1 MVDNLADR
9 VTELER
15 RVLDLEAQRAVASSR
30 TRPEAVQGEFWAL
43 DGVRQVFDAP
53 GGVVF
58 AGAVELSGGQHYDW
72 QEQHATTDLVDRT
85 DERLDVAAEALVALG
100 HPARLALLT
109 EVLAGRTETS
119 ELVKLEQFGTSGQVY
134 HHAKALIAAGWLR
147 QARRGHYIVP
157 PERIVPLLVAL
168 AVGGG
173 GH

>member
-15 RVLDLEAQRAVASSR
+15 RVLELEARGSVALSGMR
-30 TRPEAVQGEFWAL
+30 KEAAGGEFWAL
-43 DGVRQVFDAP
+43 DGVNQVFDVP

-58 AGAVELSGGQHYDW
+58 AGTVELSDGQHYEW
-72 QEQHATTDLVDRT
+72 QEQHATSELVNRS
-85 DERLDVAAEALVALG
+85 DEWLEVAAEALAALG
-100 HPARLALLT
+100 HRVRLTLLS
-109 EVLAGRTETS
+109 EVLSGRTEVS

-147 QARRGHYIVP
+147 QAQRGHYLIP

-168 AVGGG
+168 AIGGG
-173 GH
+173 ER